1 MSLARVR
8 RKRPA
13 PRTCEADSVFAKL
26 VAGAFVRLGGGTE
39 VFSKVD
45 SGIYTDGPQT
55 FIGRSEMPVELVI
68 AEDAGEAG
76 RQIMRLWRHV
86 GIIMI
91 DRRDRTGS

>member
-1 MSLARVR
+1 
-8 RKRPA
+8 
-13 PRTCEADSVFAKL
+13 
-26 VAGAFVRLGGGTE
+26 
-39 VFSKVD
+39 
-45 SGIYTDGPQT
+45 
-55 FIGRSEMPVELVI
+55 MPVELVM